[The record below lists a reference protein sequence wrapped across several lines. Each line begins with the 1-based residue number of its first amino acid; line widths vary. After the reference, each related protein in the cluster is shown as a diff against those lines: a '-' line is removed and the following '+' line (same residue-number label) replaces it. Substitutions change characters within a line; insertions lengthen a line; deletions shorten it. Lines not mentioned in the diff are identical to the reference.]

1 MSELLD
7 RAAQLG
13 EARRR
18 AQIETAAQYT
28 IDEAERNAKS
38 LAARAESSRR
48 VAEFV
53 SIMVSKGVPHIP
65 LYQEI
70 KHKGSNPGNMSIGVT
85 PDRTL
90 RWTYRANGWVVR
102 EPAYP
107 YDEEP
112 VQGLFVA
119 LSKDYYICNETL
131 KTANTGSVP
140 AYVRAGIVTPEF
152 TTTNPF
158 YDNIPGDT
166 MEPASERSAHFAGEQ
181 GLGILAHALARLG
194 IEK

>member
-1 MSELLD
+1 MSELLG
-7 RAAQLG
+7 RAAQIG
-13 EARRR
+13 EAERHVRR
-18 AQIETAAQYT
+18 ETAAQNT
-28 IDEAERNAKS
+28 AAELELKAKF
-38 LAARAESSRR
+38 AARQAESRRR

-53 SIMVSKGVPHIP
+53 GIMVSRGVPHIP

-70 KHKGSNPGNMSIGVT
+70 KHKGSNPGNMSTDVT

-119 LSKDYYICNETL
+119 LSKEYYICGETL
-131 KTANTGSVP
+131 KTGDTGLVP
-140 AYVRAGIVTPEF
+140 AYIRAGIIAPEF
-152 TTTNPF
+152 TTTDPF
-158 YDNIPGDT
+158 YDNVPGDA
-166 MEPASERSAHFAGEQ
+166 MDPASECSAHFAGEQ

-194 IEK
+194 IER

>member
-1 MSELLD
+1 MSELLG
-7 RAAQLG
+7 RAAQIG
-13 EARRR
+13 EAGRR
-18 AQIETAAQYT
+18 ARRETAARNEVV
-28 IDEAERNAKS
+28 EAELKAKF
-38 LAARAESSRR
+38 AARQAESRRR

-53 SIMVSKGVPHIP
+53 GIMVARRIPHIP

-70 KHKGSNPGNMSIGVT
+70 KHKGQNPGNMATDVI

-112 VQGLFVA
+112 VEGLFVA
-119 LSKDYYICNETL
+119 LSKDYYICEETL
-131 KTANTGSVP
+131 KTDKDGLVP
-140 AYVRAGIVTPEF
+140 AYIRDGIITPEF
-152 TTTNPF
+152 TITRPF
-158 YDNIPGDT
+158 YDNVPGST
-166 MEPASERSAHFAGEQ
+166 MEPTSERLAHFAGEE

-194 IEK
+194 IDR

>member
-53 SIMVSKGVPHIP
+53 RIMVSKGVPHIP

-90 RWTYRANGWVVR
+90 RWT
-102 EPAYP
+102 
-107 YDEEP
+107 
-112 VQGLFVA
+112 
-119 LSKDYYICNETL
+119 
-131 KTANTGSVP
+131 
-140 AYVRAGIVTPEF
+140 
-152 TTTNPF
+152 
-158 YDNIPGDT
+158 
-166 MEPASERSAHFAGEQ
+166 
-181 GLGILAHALARLG
+181 
-194 IEK
+194 

>member
-1 MSELLD
+1 MSELLG
-7 RAAQLG
+7 RAAQIG
-13 EARRR
+13 EAGRR
-18 AQIETAAQYT
+18 AQREAVAQNAAT
-28 IDEAERNAKS
+28 ESELKAKF
-38 LAARAESSRR
+38 AARQAESRRR

-53 SIMVSKGVPHIP
+53 GIMVAKGVPHIP

-70 KHKGSNPGNMSIGVT
+70 KHRGSNQGNASTNPI

-112 VQGLFVA
+112 IEGLFVA
-119 LSKDYYICNETL
+119 LSKEYYICNETL
-131 KTANTGSVP
+131 KIGETGIVP
-140 AYVRAGIVTPEF
+140 AYIQAGIITPKF
-152 TTTNPF
+152 TTTTPF
-158 YDNIPGDT
+158 YDNVPGAT
-166 MEPASERSAHFAGEQ
+166 MEPASERRADFAGEQ

-194 IEK
+194 IER